1 VGSAFT
7 VFFCAGP
14 IADFAAAKTADSKVY
29 ADFFHGMLE
38 RGFYLP
44 PAQLEAAFISL
55 AHTDAEIDSFL
66 AAAEETLAAIRVL
79 R

>member
-1 VGSAFT
+1 
-7 VFFCAGP
+7 
-14 IADFAAAKTADSKVY
+14 
-29 ADFFHGMLE
+29 MLS

-55 AHTDAEIDSFL
+55 AHTDDQIDAFV
-66 AAAEETLAAIRVL
+66 AACDETLAAAPDL

>member
-1 VGSAFT
+1 
-7 VFFCAGP
+7 
-14 IADFAAAKTADSKVY
+14 
-29 ADFFHGMLE
+29 MLS

-55 AHTDAEIDSFL
+55 AHTDAQVDAFI
-66 AAAEETLAAIRVL
+66 AACDETLAAAAVL